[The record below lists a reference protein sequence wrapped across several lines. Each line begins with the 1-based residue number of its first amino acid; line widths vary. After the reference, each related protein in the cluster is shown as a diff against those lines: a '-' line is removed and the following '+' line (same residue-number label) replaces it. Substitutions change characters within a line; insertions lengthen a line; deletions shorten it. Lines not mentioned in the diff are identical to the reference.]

1 MAKKS
6 SVARNKK
13 RIRLEQ
19 KFRKKRADLKKLAQ
33 ESYAKGEI
41 PWEVQHELQSL
52 PRNSHRTRV
61 ATRCRQCG
69 RPHAVYKKFGL
80 CRLCLRKYAMQ
91 GFIPG
96 IVKASW

>member
-13 RIRLEQ
+13 RMRLEN
-19 KFRKKRADLKKLAQ
+19 KYRSKREQLKAEAQ
-33 ESYAKGEI
+33 QAFAQGEM
-41 PWEVQHELQSL
+41 PWDALRQLQAM
-52 PRNSHRTRV
+52 PKNSHRTRIV
-61 ATRCRQCG
+61 KRCRQCG

-91 GFIPG
+91 GFVPG
-96 IVKASW
+96 LVKASW